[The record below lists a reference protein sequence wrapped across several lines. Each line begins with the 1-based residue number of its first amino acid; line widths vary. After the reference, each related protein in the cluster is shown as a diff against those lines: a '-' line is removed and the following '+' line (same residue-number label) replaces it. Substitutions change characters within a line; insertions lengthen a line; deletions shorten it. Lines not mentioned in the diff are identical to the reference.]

1 MNQSLDTFINTT
13 EALFL
18 IGMVVM
24 AIFQLT
30 PYFKK
35 NSIWK
40 NIAILLDSLIGITV
54 VSGYLGVVFALFI
67 ERNEGAKQVWMTI
80 FIVSFAIFVIA
91 LVIRIWIWRVKI
103 APRKNVDQKE
113 TKILK

>member
-1 MNQSLDTFINTT
+1 MNQSLDTFINIT

-18 IGMVVM
+18 FGMVVM

-40 NIAILLDSLIGITV
+40 NIAILLDSLMGITV
-54 VSGYLGVVFALFI
+54 ISGYLGVVFALFI
-67 ERNEGAKQVWMTI
+67 ERSEGAKQVWMTI

-91 LVIRIWIWRVKI
+91 LVIRIWIWKVKI
-103 APRKNVDQKE
+103 TPFKNIDQKE
-113 TKILK
+113 TKIQK